1 MVPYVLIG
9 GPRLKQ
15 RVSWGKSLVPE
26 AGLEPARNYI
36 RGILSPLRLPIPPS
50 RHTNFYDLP
59 YVLRQARDERSKN
72 LPLLKRAPTEVKR
85 KLGKSMEAAPGFE
98 PGIGVLQTPAL
109 PLGYAA
115 KRYISIF
122 INNKLF

>member
-1 MVPYVLIG
+1 
-9 GPRLKQ
+9 
-15 RVSWGKSLVPE
+15 
-26 AGLEPARNYI
+26 
-36 RGILSPLRLPIPPS
+36 
-50 RHTNFYDLP
+50 
-59 YVLRQARDERSKN
+59 
-72 LPLLKRAPTEVKR
+72 
-85 KLGKSMEAAPGFE
+85 MEAAPGFE